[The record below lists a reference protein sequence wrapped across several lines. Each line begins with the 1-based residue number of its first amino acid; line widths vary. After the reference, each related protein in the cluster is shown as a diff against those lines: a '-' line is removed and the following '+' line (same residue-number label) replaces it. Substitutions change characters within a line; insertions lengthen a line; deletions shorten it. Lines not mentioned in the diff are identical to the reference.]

1 MSRKSTASK
10 ALARS
15 YGTERTL
22 TFVVGLLAL
31 LAGVAVLV
39 VSFGW
44 LGTFRAQ
51 RPLLD
56 PLAVEW
62 LGREPEIARTVAIV
76 VGVLLF
82 VLGLWWFFRSLRP
95 ERKPDLELDHEHGDE
110 LVVTSSAISD
120 AVQADAEAVDG
131 VSKARARIVGEP
143 ADPALRLS
151 LWLREGTDVKAVWEE
166 IDTRVLSRAR
176 EALGVTTLPT
186 AVRIELDAGQ
196 RQRVK

>member
-1 MSRKSTASK
+1 MSRKTTAGK

-15 YGTERTL
+15 YAAERTL
-22 TFVVGLLAL
+22 TFLVGLLAL
-31 LAGVAVLV
+31 LAGAAVLV
-39 VSFGW
+39 VSLGW

-56 PLAVEW
+56 PLAVDW

-76 VGVLLF
+76 AGMLLF
-82 VLGLWWFFRSLRP
+82 VLGVWWFVRSLRP
-95 ERKPDLELDHEHGDE
+95 ERKPDLELDHEDGNE

-120 AVQADAEAVDG
+120 AVQADTEAVTG
-131 VSKARARIVGEP
+131 VNKARARIVGEP
-143 ADPALRLS
+143 AAPALRLS
-151 LWLREGTDVKAVWEE
+151 IWLREGTDLKAVWEE

-186 AVRIELDAGQ
+186 AMRIEIDAGQ
-196 RQRVK
+196 RRRVK